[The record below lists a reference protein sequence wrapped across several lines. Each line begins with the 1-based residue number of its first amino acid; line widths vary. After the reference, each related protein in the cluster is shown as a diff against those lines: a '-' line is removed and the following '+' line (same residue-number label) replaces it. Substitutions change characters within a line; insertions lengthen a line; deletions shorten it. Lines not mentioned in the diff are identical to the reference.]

1 MDCWNSLLI
10 AGSPKNRRLKKK
22 CNKNNV
28 PSKGKLK
35 CINSAA
41 RVRFQVLN
49 KVRDKLKR
57 PKTI

>member
-10 AGSPKNRRLKKK
+10 AGSPKNKRLKKK

-35 CINSAA
+35 FINFAA
-41 RVRFQVLN
+41 RVRFQVVN
-49 KVRDKLKR
+49 EVRDKLK
-57 PKTI
+57 

>member
-35 CINSAA
+35 FINFAA
-41 RVRFQVLN
+41 RVRFQVVN
-49 KVRDKLKR
+49 KVRDKLK
-57 PKTI
+57 